1 MPLGS
6 LTMTD
11 DTALTPVEA
20 ARIYAANGWS
30 CIPVPFKSK
39 IPILKVWGKLRLTEA
54 ECAATFNG
62 DA

>member
-1 MPLGS
+1 
-6 LTMTD
+6 MTD